1 MSQPLSFAFG
11 RHERLKSDVL
21 ISNLYQKGQAVTKYP
36 LRITYLLHH
45 KTYYT
50 DSSVKVSINAGKKG
64 LRLAV
69 KRNRMKRVL
78 RDIYRHHKHVIGNT
92 LDQHG
97 LCLSLAV
104 VYVGSHLSDYD
115 TLERLYVKLQKRLI
129 DAIAAEAK
137 NISALS
143 ESIAAESIENG
154 DLNKTSI
161 LLESTVPKS
170 IENGDLDKT
179 SILPESIAPKSI
191 ENVDSNKTE

>member
-1 MSQPLSFAFG
+1 MSQHLSFAFG
-11 RHERLKSDVL
+11 KHERLKSDIL
-21 ISNLYQKGQAVTKYP
+21 ISNLYQKGQTVTKYP

-45 KTYYT
+45 KTYFT

-115 TLERLYVKLQKRLI
+115 TLERLYIKLQKRLI
-129 DAIAAEAK
+129 DSIVADAK
-137 NISALS
+137 NMSASS
-143 ESIAAESIENG
+143 ESNVPSSTENT
-154 DLNKTSI
+154 DLNNTSI
-161 LLESTVPKS
+161 LSGAIVPNST
-170 IENGDLDKT
+170 ENTDLNN
-179 SILPESIAPKSI
+179 I
-191 ENVDSNKTE
+191 

>member
-21 ISNLYQKGQAVTKYP
+21 ISNLYQKGKAVTKYP

-115 TLERLYVKLQKRLI
+115 TLERLYLKLQKRLI

-137 NISALS
+137 SVSALTDS
-143 ESIAAESIENG
+143 IGAEVTSISPPTDVIAAESIESG
-154 DLNKTSI
+154 
-161 LLESTVPKS
+161 
-170 IENGDLDKT
+170 
-179 SILPESIAPKSI
+179 
-191 ENVDSNKTE
+191 DSNKSE

>member
-1 MSQPLSFAFG
+1 
-11 RHERLKSDVL
+11 
-21 ISNLYQKGQAVTKYP
+21 
-36 LRITYLLHH
+36 
-45 KTYYT
+45 
-50 DSSVKVSINAGKKG
+50 VKVSINAGKKG

-115 TLERLYVKLQKRLI
+115 TLERLYLKLQKRLI

-137 NISALS
+137 NVLALTDSIAAEATSVSPLTDSIAAEATNVSALTDSIAPKSIDNGDSNKISILS
-143 ESIAAESIENG
+143 ESIAAESIDNG
-154 DLNKTSI
+154 DSNNVSALS
-161 LLESTVPKS
+161 
-170 IENGDLDKT
+170 
-179 SILPESIAPKSI
+179 ESIAPKSI
-191 ENVDSNKTE
+191 EKADSNKSE

>member
-115 TLERLYVKLQKRLI
+115 TLERLYIKLQKRLI

-137 NISALS
+137 SVLALTD
-143 ESIAAESIENG
+143 SIAAEA
-154 DLNKTSI
+154 TSVSP
-161 LLESTVPKS
+161 LT
-170 IENGDLDKT
+170 D
-179 SILPESIAPKSI
+179 SIASESK
-191 ENVDSNKTE
+191 NVSTSTDLTASDVKQVGDTPNS

>member
-1 MSQPLSFAFG
+1 MPQHLSFAFG
-11 RHERLKSDVL
+11 KHERLKSDIL

-45 KTYYT
+45 KTYFT

-78 RDIYRHHKHVIGNT
+78 RDIYRHHKHLIGNT

-115 TLERLYVKLQKRLI
+115 TLERLYIKLQKRLI
-129 DAIAAEAK
+129 DSIVADAK
-137 NISALS
+137 NMSASS
-143 ESIAAESIENG
+143 ESNVPSSTENT
-154 DLNKTSI
+154 DLNNTSI
-161 LLESTVPKS
+161 LSGAIVPNST
-170 IENGDLDKT
+170 ENTDLNN
-179 SILPESIAPKSI
+179 I
-191 ENVDSNKTE
+191 

>member
-21 ISNLYQKGQAVTKYP
+21 ISNLYQKGNAVTKYP

-115 TLERLYVKLQKRLI
+115 TLERLYLKLQKRLI

-137 NISALS
+137 SVSALTDS
-143 ESIAAESIENG
+143 IGAEVTSISPPTDSIGAEVTSISPPTDAIAAESIESG
-154 DLNKTSI
+154 
-161 LLESTVPKS
+161 
-170 IENGDLDKT
+170 
-179 SILPESIAPKSI
+179 
-191 ENVDSNKTE
+191 DSNKSE

>member
-11 RHERLKSDVL
+11 KHERLKSDIL

-45 KTYYT
+45 KTYFT
-50 DSSVKVSINAGKKG
+50 DSSFKVSINAGKKG

-97 LCLSLAV
+97 LCMSLAV

-115 TLERLYVKLQKRLI
+115 TLEHLYIKLQKRLI
-129 DAIAAEAK
+129 DSIAADAK
-137 NISALS
+137 NISALPDS
-143 ESIAAESIENG
+143 TMAESMKDG
-154 DLNKTSI
+154 GAK
-161 LLESTVPKS
+161 KS
-170 IENGDLDKT
+170 E
-179 SILPESIAPKSI
+179 
-191 ENVDSNKTE
+191 